1 MACCWLPAFTGF
13 HRAGNVPLALERH
26 RVASPSAR
34 AVPPCTSSSPN
45 ILALGAGVFA
55 LDVVLGH
62 SKGTVRSAFLLG
74 SHKYS
79 AIVYSYMDDSAQTSN
94 RQIASVVLLPAKSM
108 NQTCCQGTRCGGI
121 CTRCFK
127 VWLHDHVQQARFRSC
142 NSLKG

>member
-108 NQTCCQGTRCGGI
+108 NQHAA
-121 CTRCFK
+121 K
-127 VWLHDHVQQARFRSC
+127 VRAVVASAPVVLKFGSTTMC
-142 NSLKG
+142 NKRGSEVVTH